1 MNQTVTTP
9 TSKGLVLS
17 LILIVIAMATY
28 FSGISMNSAV
38 KYLGYLIF
46 LAGIIFFISQYG
58 KQVNYA
64 STFGN
69 YFSHGFRISAIVTV
83 IMIIYVVVFIL
94 LFPEFK
100 DTAIEEARK
109 NMQSKNLSEEQM
121 DKAIEISRK
130 FFLTFA
136 ILGTLVGYMLSGIV
150 ASLIGAAIT
159 KKNPANTFQQ
169 QIDQTA

>member
-1 MNQTVTTP
+1 MNQTTT
-9 TSKGLVLS
+9 TSKGLVLG
-17 LILIVIAMATY
+17 LILIVIAIATY
-28 FSGISMNSAV
+28 FSGISMSGGV
-38 KYLGYLIF
+38 QYVGYIVF
-46 LAGIIFFISQYG
+46 IAGIIFFISQYG
-58 KQVNYA
+58 KQINYA

-69 YFSHGFRISAIVTV
+69 YFSHGFKIAAIVTV
-83 IMIIYVVVFIL
+83 IMIIYVVIFMM

-100 DTAIEEARK
+100 DKAMEEARK

-136 ILGTLVGYMLSGIV
+136 ILGTLIGYILFGVI

-159 KKNPANTFQQ
+159 KKNPANAFQQ
-169 QIDQTA
+169 QTDQIV